1 MKVFIFLLLFVGT
14 AYAQQPHINIQNGL
28 GVSGYDLVAYF
39 NNTAIKGKSKFKAT
53 YKEVNYQFSSQQNLE
68 TFRKSPEQYIPQYGG
83 FCAYAIATDA
93 EKMKVNPKTF
103 EVRDGKLYLFYDAF
117 FNNTF
122 ESWIEEDPEKLVIQ
136 GDANWLSLTQ

>member
-14 AYAQQPHINIQNGL
+14 AYAQEAHVNIQNGL
-28 GVSGYDLVAYF
+28 GVSGYDLVAYY

-53 YKEVNYQFSSQQNLE
+53 YKDVTYQFSSQQNLE
-68 TFRKSPEQYIPQYGG
+68 TFKKTPEKYLPQYGG
-83 FCAYAIATDA
+83 FCAYALATDA

-122 ESWIEEDPEKLVIQ
+122 ESWIEEGPEKLINQ
-136 GDANWLSLTQ
+136 GDKNWLELKN